1 MADPNSTFR
10 YQVFIHESPPNT
22 TKNSFSLA
30 FFDSYLPQSQST
42 VGYDG
47 KIGREDSI
55 RRMKDVHMSTFLF
68 ETRNLTF

>member
-10 YQVFIHESPPNT
+10 YKVFIHESPPNT
-22 TKNSFSLA
+22 TKTTFSLA

-42 VGYDG
+42 VSYDG

-55 RRMKDVHMSTFLF
+55 RRMRCAHVHLSF
-68 ETRNLTF
+68 

>member
-10 YQVFIHESPPNT
+10 YKVFIHETPPNT
-22 TKNSFSLA
+22 TKTTFPLA

-47 KIGREDSI
+47 KIGREDRI
-55 RRMKDVHMSTFLF
+55 RRMRDGHMSTFLF
-68 ETRNLTF
+68 KIWHLTF